1 MKLLPL
7 FTILCGVALAQQDD
21 YTLNA
26 RNVIGMENIK
36 HNTTGKLTIQDGAM
50 HFSGGKTEAKI
61 PAATIEDIVTGS
73 ETTQSGGTAGRLVK
87 TAAPY
92 DSGAGLSLLLRTKVD
107 ILTVEYRDANG
118 GRHAAILALPKGR
131 AEAFR
136 TQLVTA
142 GAHTKAPV
150 EPALRERKD
159 VAPPAAARPRS
170 SPTAIQIDEVDSGDV
185 PIPAEFRLAIYERL
199 IQRVTESG
207 KFQKVLR
214 SGDHAAA
221 DIPHLVTLHTTVQG
235 YKQGSQ
241 MKREITTVLGATRV
255 DVSTTVTGGD
265 GQTLLQHD
273 IIGRVRFF
281 GENLGV
287 TNDLAKRIA
296 KLLHRSL

>member
-7 FTILCGVALAQQDD
+7 FTILCGVALAQQNDS
-21 YTLNA
+21 TLNV
-26 RNVIGMENIK
+26 RNIIGLENIK
-36 HNTTGKLTIQDGAM
+36 HNATGKLTIQDGAM

-61 PAATIEDIVTGS
+61 PSASIEDIVTGS
-73 ETTQSGGTAGRLVK
+73 ETTQAGGTAGRVAK
-87 TAAPY
+87 AAAPY
-92 DSGAGLSLLLRTKVD
+92 DSGVGLSLLLRTKVD

-118 GRHAAILALPKGR
+118 GRHAAILALPKGQ

-136 TQLVTA
+136 TQLVLA
-142 GAHTKAPV
+142 GAHTKAPA
-150 EPALRERKD
+150 ALQERK
-159 VAPPAAARPRS
+159 PAAAPAAAPPRS
-170 SPTAIQIDEVDSGDV
+170 SHTAIQIDEVDSGDV

-214 SGDHAAA
+214 SGDQAAA
-221 DIPHLVTLHTTVQG
+221 GIPDLVTLHTTVQG

-241 MKREITTVLGATRV
+241 LKREITTVLGATRV
-255 DVSTTVTGGD
+255 DVNATVTGGD

-296 KLLHRSL
+296 KLLHKSF

>member
-7 FTILCGVALAQQDD
+7 FTILCGVAFAQQDD
-21 YTLNA
+21 STLNA

-36 HNTTGKLTIQDGAM
+36 HNATGKLTIQDGAM
-50 HFSGGKTEAKI
+50 HFSAGQAEAKI
-61 PAATIEDIVTGS
+61 PVASIEDIVTGS
-73 ETTQSGGTAGRLVK
+73 ETTQAGGTAGRVAK

-92 DSGAGLSLLLRTKVD
+92 DSGVGLSLLLRTKVD
-107 ILTVEYRDANG
+107 ILTVEYRDVDG

-131 AEAFR
+131 AEPFR
-136 TQLVTA
+136 TQLVAA

-150 EPALRERKD
+150 EHASTERKAA
-159 VAPPAAARPRS
+159 APVAARPKS

-207 KFQKVLR
+207 IFQKVLR
-214 SGDHAAA
+214 SGDRAAA
-221 DIPHLVTLHTTVQG
+221 DIPDLVTLHTTVQG

-255 DVSTTVTGGD
+255 DVSTTVTAGD

-296 KLLHRSL
+296 KLLHKSL